1 MVSVK
6 VSWVKYKWKKPKI
19 HKRVGVCY
27 NIYSMSTDMND
38 NECKTSKKNS
48 KEYYVYRLVDPSTG
62 HTFYVGKG
70 KGNRV
75 FQHVEE
81 AKKLISADEDER
93 SLKIQ
98 QINQITQIDKKEV
111 IHIIH
116 RWGMTESEALEVESA
131 LIDVYPGLSLTN
143 IQSGHG
149 ADRGMISADKW
160 REMQEIAIY
169 EEPDVDYIIIKIREE
184 ILRNDDYDIYRTT
197 RKAWNAKLSSAS
209 RYKYV
214 FSVING
220 IVKEVF
226 DVTRWYESAVYGERI
241 EFEGKSCKEEWTK
254 QVIGKKIPEK
264 YRKRGLANPFLYKK
278 SDKE

>member
-1 MVSVK
+1 
-6 VSWVKYKWKKPKI
+6 
-19 HKRVGVCY
+19 
-27 NIYSMSTDMND
+27 MSTDMNN
-38 NECKTSKKNS
+38 NECQASGKNS
-48 KEYYVYRLVDPSTG
+48 REYYVYRLVDPNTG

-81 AKKLISADEDER
+81 AKKLISTDEDEG

-98 QINQITQIDKKEV
+98 QINQITERDKKEV

-116 RWGMTESEALEVESA
+116 RWGMTENEALEVEAA
-131 LIDVYPGLSLTN
+131 LIDVYPALSLTN

-149 ADRGMISADKW
+149 VERGMISADKW
-160 REMQEIAIY
+160 REMQEIAVY
-169 EEPDVDYIIIKIREE
+169 EEPDVDYVIIKIREE
-184 ILRNDDYDIYRTT
+184 ILKNHNYDIYRTT
-197 RKAWNAKLSSAS
+197 RKAWNAKLSSAN

-226 DVTRWYESAVYGERI
+226 EVSRWYTSADEGERI
-241 EFEGKSCKEEWTK
+241 EFEGRPCNEEWTK